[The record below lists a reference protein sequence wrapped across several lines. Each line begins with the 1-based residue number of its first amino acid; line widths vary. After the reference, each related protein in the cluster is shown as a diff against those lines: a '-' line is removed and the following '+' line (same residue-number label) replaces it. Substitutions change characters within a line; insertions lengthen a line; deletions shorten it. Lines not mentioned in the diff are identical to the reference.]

1 MPQQYRINKPAG
13 FFSRHPRLVRW
24 TLVSGLFGASFA
36 SGLLYASWTLVCRPG
51 QSPAVD
57 ELEHYQPRQ
66 TSKLYARDGR
76 FIAELGLERRTL
88 IKLSDMPPQLKEA
101 FLTVEDKRFYSHG
114 GVDWFRVPGA
124 IWSVI
129 KTRSFSQGFS
139 TITMQ
144 LAGSIFPER
153 INRRDK
159 SPTRKLKEIKVA
171 RAIEAKYPKDRI
183 LELYMNQ
190 IYLGNGANGV
200 ETAAQRYFGKSAR
213 DISLPEAAMLAALP
227 KGPERYN
234 PRKYP
239 DRAVQRRNTVI
250 EIMRREGV
258 VSDADA

>member
-1 MPQQYRINKPAG
+1 MATGKYKIAKPPG
-13 FFSRHPRLVRW
+13 FFARHPRLVRW
-24 TLVSGLFGASFA
+24 TLMTSLFGSSFA
-36 SGLLYASWTLVCRPG
+36 AGLLYASWALVCPPG
-51 QSPAVD
+51 QCPAVE

-76 FIAELGLERRTL
+76 FIAELGIERRTL
-88 IKLSDMPPQLKEA
+88 IKLADMPPQLKEA

-114 GVDWFRVPGA
+114 GVDWLRVPGA

-144 LAGSIFPER
+144 LGGSTFPER

-171 RAIEAKYPKDRI
+171 RAIEARYSKDRI

-200 ETAAQRYFGKSAR
+200 ETAAQRYFGKSAKEVN
-213 DISLPEAAMLAALP
+213 LAEAAMLAGLP
-227 KGPERYN
+227 RAP
-234 PRKYP
+234 PR
-239 DRAVQRRNTVI
+239 
-250 EIMRREGV
+250 G
-258 VSDADA
+258 

>member
-1 MPQQYRINKPAG
+1 PTCRLSSKRR
-13 FFSRHPRLVRW
+13 FSPSR
-24 TLVSGLFGASFA
+24 
-36 SGLLYASWTLVCRPG
+36 
-51 QSPAVD
+51 
-57 ELEHYQPRQ
+57 
-66 TSKLYARDGR
+66 TSA
-76 FIAELGLERRTL
+76 
-88 IKLSDMPPQLKEA
+88 
-101 FLTVEDKRFYSHG
+101 FYSHG

-171 RAIEAKYPKDRI
+171 REIEAKYPKDRI
-183 LELYMNQ
+183 FELYLNQ

-200 ETAAQRYFGKSAR
+200 ETAAQRYFGKSAK
-213 DISLPEAAMLAALP
+213 DLNLAEAATLAALP
-227 KGPERYN
+227 RAPERYN

-239 DRAVQRRNTVI
+239 DRAVQRRNTII
-250 EIMRREGV
+250 ELMRR
-258 VSDADA
+258 ADLV